1 MKTTATPR
9 KIVMLPLDERP
20 CNFDYPQMM
29 PNAGYTLVLPP
40 KAYMGDKKKPAD
52 TARLAEWL
60 MENIESADACI
71 LSLDTLIYGGI
82 VPSRLHG
89 ESAETLCARARLLEK
104 LRQKNAAMQLYVFQ
118 LIMRCPDYS
127 LSDEE
132 PDYYDECGR
141 ELHLY
146 GRYTHLEQSGKLTAA
161 DAADFEAVKKKIKPA
176 YLQDFL
182 GRRDKNIGVLMHN
195 LEYVRRGV
203 VDFFV
208 IPQDD
213 SAVYGFTAMDQMRVR
228 EYLKSHSLHTVTAMY
243 PSADDTGLALLAR
256 AVGRLRGTRPKVYV
270 RYASSKG
277 GNVVPWFED
286 RMLDETIKY
295 HILAIGGVRVYSLI
309 EADIL
314 LAVNM
319 SSDMYYPDQPE
330 HVKAYDIERNL
341 ADFVTYIRYALDA
354 GKIVAVG
361 DVATANGGDEELVR
375 LMQREKLLFD
385 VHGYAGWNTSSNT
398 LGTTLCQAVLNLVGA
413 DKAEN
418 ETFLLHRYY
427 EDIGYMAY
435 ARKYVTDNVLPA
447 WGLDYFHADGV
458 DGNVAEAVQTA
469 VAQYMASNY
478 PDIAARVAS
487 MTTRMPWRR
496 MFEVD
501 LKLTPKKGHVC

>member
-1 MKTTATPR
+1 MKTTKCK
-9 KIVMLPLDERP
+9 KIVLLPLDERP
-20 CNFDYPQMM
+20 CNYDYPQMM
-29 PNAGYTLVLPP
+29 PRAGYTLVMPP
-40 KAYMGDKKKPAD
+40 KDCMGDKKRPAD
-52 TARLAEWL
+52 VARLADWL
-60 MENIESADACI
+60 LENVEGADACI

-82 VPSRLHG
+82 VPSRLHH
-89 ESAETLCARARLLEK
+89 ESYETLCARAQIVERLRE
-104 LRQKNAAMQLYVFQ
+104 KNATMQLYAFQ

-146 GRYTHLEQSGKLTAA
+146 GRYTHLEKCGKLTEA
-161 DAADFEAVKKKIKPA
+161 DAADFEAVKCKIKPE
-176 YLQDFL
+176 YLKDFTE
-182 GRRDKNIGVLMHN
+182 RRDKNINVLMHN
-195 LEYVRRGV
+195 LEYVKRGT
-203 VDFFV
+203 VDYFI

-213 SAVYGFTAMDQMRVR
+213 SAVYGFTTMDQMRVR
-228 EYLKSHSLHTVTAMY
+228 EYLKAHSLHTVTAMY
-243 PSADDTGLALLAR
+243 PSADDTGLSLLAR
-256 AVGRLRGTRPKVYV
+256 AVVKLGGIRPKVYV

-295 HILAIGGVRVYSLI
+295 HILSIGGVRVDSLP

-330 HVKAYDIERNL
+330 HVKAYDVERNL
-341 ADFVTYIRYALDA
+341 AEFVTYIRYALGC

-398 LGTTLCQAVLNLVGA
+398 LGTTLCQAVLNLAGA

-418 ETFLLHRYY
+418 VAFLLHRYY

-435 ARKYVTDNVLPA
+435 ARKYVTDTVLPA
-447 WGLDYFHADGV
+447 LGLDYFRTDGADGK
-458 DGNVAEAVQTA
+458 AAAAVKET
-469 VAQYMASNY
+469 VERYMADNY
-478 PDIAARVAS
+478 PDIAARVETVTA
-487 MTTRMPWRR
+487 RMPWRR
-496 MFEVD
+496 MFETE
-501 LKLTPKKGHVC
+501 LRIAPKKESVC